1 MRGTCDPP
9 VAALLALL
17 SNSGVLTHSLETLP
31 DLSQSSVSPDADEHP
46 ASRLAPPD
54 SPPPRA

>member
-9 VAALLALL
+9 VAALVALL
-17 SNSGVLTHSLETLP
+17 SNSGVLTHSSERLP
-31 DLSQSSVSPDADEHP
+31 DLSQSCIPPDADEHP
-46 ASRLAPPD
+46 ASRLAAPD